1 MNLSHP
7 IDTAVL
13 ADYWLGALSGSDEEL
28 VEEHLFECDQCGAR
42 LREVMALAEGIRR
55 LAHEGNLRV
64 VVSDAFLQRAAERG
78 LRVREYAPPSGGSV
92 QCTVTADD
100 DLLIGRLAGNLSGAS
115 RIDLC
120 WCDEHG
126 VEQLRLPDIPFR
138 ADAASIVLQEPITLM
153 KASPSA
159 TRIARLLAVD
169 DDAGT
174 ERLLGEFTFH
184 HTRTL
189 PGPGAW

>member
-7 IDTAVL
+7 VDAAVL
-13 ADYWLGALSGSDEEL
+13 ADYWLGALAGPDEES
-28 VEEHLFECDQCGAR
+28 VEEHLFACDQCGAR
-42 LREVMALAEGIRR
+42 LREVMALAEGVRR
-55 LAHEGNLRV
+55 VAREGNLRM
-64 VVSDAFLQRAAERG
+64 VVSDAFLRRAAEDG
-78 LRVREYAPPSGGSV
+78 LRIREYAPPPGGSV
-92 QCTVTADD
+92 QCTVAEDD
-100 DLLIGRLAGNLSGAS
+100 DLLVGRLAANLSGAG
-115 RIDLC
+115 RVDLC

-126 VEQLRLPDIPFR
+126 VERMRLPDIPFR
-138 ADAASIVLQEPITLM
+138 ADATGIVLQEPIALM
-153 KASPSA
+153 KASPTA
-159 TRIARLLAVD
+159 TLVARLLAV

>member
-13 ADYWLGALSGSDEEL
+13 ADYWLGALAGPDEGA
-28 VEEHLFECDQCGAR
+28 VEEHLFECDQCGAG
-42 LREVMALAEGIRR
+42 LREVIVLAEGLRR
-55 LAHEGNLRV
+55 LAREGDLRM
-64 VVSDAFLQRAAERG
+64 VVSDAFLQRAAEDG

-92 QCTVTADD
+92 HCTVTEDD
-100 DLLIGRLAGNLSGAS
+100 DLTIGRLAANLSGA
-115 RIDLC
+115 RRVDLC
-120 WCDEHG
+120 WYDEHG
-126 VEQLRLPDIPFR
+126 VERMRLPDIPFR
-138 ADAASIVLQEPITLM
+138 ADAAGIVLQERITVM
-153 KASPSA
+153 KASPTA
-159 TRIARLLAVD
+159 TQVARLLAV

-189 PGPGAW
+189 PGPGAR

>member
-1 MNLSHP
+1 MKPSHP

-13 ADYWLGALSGSDEEL
+13 ADYWLGALSGPDEAS

-42 LREVMALAEGIRR
+42 LREVMALAEGVRR
-55 LAHEGNLRV
+55 LAREGNLRM
-64 VVSDAFLQRAAERG
+64 VVSDAYLQRAAEDG
-78 LRVREYAPPSGGSV
+78 LRVREYAPPPGGSV
-92 QCTVTADD
+92 QCTVAEDD
-100 DLLIGRLAGNLSGAS
+100 DLLVGRLAADLSGA
-115 RIDLC
+115 RRVDLC

-126 VEQLRLPDIPFR
+126 VERLRLPDIPFR
-138 ADAASIVLQEPITLM
+138 ANAAGIVLQEPITLM
-153 KASPSA
+153 KAAPTA
-159 TRIARLLAVD
+159 TQVARLLAV

-174 ERLLGEFTFH
+174 ERLLGSFTFH

>member
-13 ADYWLGALSGSDEEL
+13 ADYWLGVLSGPDAES
-28 VEEHLFECDQCGAR
+28 VETHLFECDQCGAR
-42 LREVMALAEGIRR
+42 LREVVALSEGVRR
-55 LAHEGNLRV
+55 LARQGDLRM
-64 VVSDAFLQRAAERG
+64 VVSDAFVQRAAEDG

-92 QCTVTADD
+92 QCTATEDD
-100 DLLIGRLAGNLSGAS
+100 DLVMGRLAANLSGAG

-120 WCDEHG
+120 LCDEQG
-126 VEQLRLPDIPFR
+126 VERLRLLDIPFR
-138 ADAASIVLQEPITLM
+138 ADAPSVVLQESISWM
-153 KASPSA
+153 KASP
-159 TRIARLLAVD
+159 TGTQIARLLAV

>member
-7 IDTAVL
+7 IDPAVL
-13 ADYWLGALSGSDEEL
+13 ADYWLGALSGPDEES

-42 LREVMALAEGIRR
+42 LREVMALTEAVRH
-55 LAHEGNLRV
+55 LAREGNLRMV
-64 VVSDAFLQRAAERG
+64 VADAFPQRAAEDG

-92 QCTVTADD
+92 HCTVAADD
-100 DLLIGRLAGNLSGAS
+100 DLLIARLAANLSGAS

-120 WCDEHG
+120 WCDEQG
-126 VEQLRLPDIPFR
+126 VERMRLLDIPFR
-138 ADAASIVLQEPITLM
+138 ADAAGIVLQEPIAVM
-153 KASPSA
+153 KASPNM
-159 TRIARLLAVD
+159 TQIARLLAVD
-169 DDAGT
+169 DGGA

-189 PGPGAW
+189 RGPGA